1 MKSIDVDKHDVEV
14 IIMQCG
20 VDEELAK
27 KTLKRFGN
35 DLGRTI
41 MYLTK
46 DHPIG

>member
-1 MKSIDVDKHDVEV
+1 MKSTDFDEHDIEI

-20 VDEELAK
+20 IDEELAK

-35 DLGRTI
+35 NLERTI

-46 DHPIG
+46 DYPIK